1 MNSESSSLSTPT
13 NLEVV
18 MKIRKKLQKEI
29 ERRGKLS
36 SWEQFEIETADPM
49 LFKVQKEV
57 QRSSKCGA

>member
-1 MNSESSSLSTPT
+1 
-13 NLEVV
+13 